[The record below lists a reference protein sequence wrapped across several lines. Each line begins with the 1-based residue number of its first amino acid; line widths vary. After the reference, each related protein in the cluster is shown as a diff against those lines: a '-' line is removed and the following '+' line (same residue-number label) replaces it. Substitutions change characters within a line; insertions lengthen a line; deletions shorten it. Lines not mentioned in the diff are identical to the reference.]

1 METKETYELNGMVK
15 IKVYENRKET
25 GYTNIM
31 IYNELGEHFVFGIDM
46 CSQCCEDYELNIDE
60 RYKNFKAPNGI
71 ILVVYF
77 DEDDYGEGGKL
88 IFHVIDK
95 TNKKHNKM
103 IFSFS
108 NYHNGYYSHEV
119 YLRRNE
125 YIWKKLL

>member
-1 METKETYELNGMVK
+1 MKTKETYELNGMVK

-77 DEDDYGEGGKL
+77 DEDDYG
-88 IFHVIDK
+88 
-95 TNKKHNKM
+95 
-103 IFSFS
+103 S
-108 NYHNGYYSHEV
+108 
-119 YLRRNE
+119 E
-125 YIWKKLL
+125 YEDDTEEQPVREETLDENDEIPEEDEYDEISD